1 MELARAGLQG
11 AIARRA
17 VEERELEHLQ
27 TVQRIVDATYRV
39 IERTGD
45 VDPPIR
51 AVLRE
56 GGVTNQAFY
65 KCFRSKDELLLVL
78 LDDGRRRLVDYL
90 ERRMARVAGCD
101 DKVRAWVEGVLAQ
114 AGRADAASRT
124 RPFLTNQH
132 RLVEQFPDEQQA
144 SVDLLVDLLAGV
156 LDDRRDADA
165 VYHLTFGA
173 LHAHLSR
180 GTRPAPGEVEHLV
193 GFCLRA
199 INRGRR

>member
-1 MELARAGLQG
+1 M
-11 AIARRA
+11 IARRA

-27 TVQRIVDATYRV
+27 TVQRIVDAAYRV

-56 GGVTNQAFY
+56 SGVTNQAFY

-78 LDDGRRRLVDYL
+78 LDDGRRRLVGSL
-90 ERRMARVAGCD
+90 ERRMARVDSRD
-101 DKVRAWVEGVLAQ
+101 DKIRAWVAGVLAQ

-144 SVDLLVDLLAGV
+144 SVDLLIDLLDEV
-156 LDDRRDADA
+156 VDDRRDAEA
-165 VYHLTFGA
+165 IYQLAFGA
-173 LHAHLSR
+173 LHTHLSR
-180 GTRPAPGEVEHLV
+180 GTRPTPEEVDHLV

-199 INRGRR
+199 VNGGKR

>member
-1 MELARAGLQG
+1 MELARAGLG
-11 AIARRA
+11 GVIARRA

-27 TVQRIVDATYRV
+27 TVQRLVDATYRV

-56 GGVTNQAFY
+56 SGLTNQAFY

-78 LDDGRRRLVDYL
+78 LDDGRRRLVGYL
-90 ERRMARVAGCD
+90 ERRMARVESREA
-101 DKVRAWVEGVLAQ
+101 KVRAWVEGVLAQ

-132 RLVEQFPDEQQA
+132 RLVEQFPDQQQA
-144 SVDLLVDLLAGV
+144 SVDLLVDLLADV
-156 LDDRRDADA
+156 VADRRDAEA
-165 VYHLTFGA
+165 VYHLSFGA

-180 GTRPAPGEVEHLV
+180 GTRPTPAEVDHLV

-199 INRGRR
+199 VNRGER